1 MLTACGRV
9 LTGQLLYNS
18 AFMASFLNLTYLQI
32 RSSAISLIHYK
43 PFKGGLPYLLSQKM
57 AAEFVV

>member
-9 LTGQLLYNS
+9 LTGQLLYNG

-32 RSSAISLIHYK
+32 RSSAINIAYSL
-43 PFKGGLPYLLSQKM
+43 
-57 AAEFVV
+57 

>member
-9 LTGQLLYNS
+9 LTGQLLYNGT
-18 AFMASFLNLTYLQI
+18 FMASFLNLTYL
-32 RSSAISLIHYK
+32 HYK

-57 AAEFVV
+57 ASEFVV